1 MNRREDSRLPD
12 ISEYL
17 RDKSRRGHSED
28 NETSGRGLVLHRNH
42 VDLAERAKRASEI
55 AQMRHDYLLSPA
67 SVRENKIISSSNVNE
82 PAANAFRELRRSVF
96 HFTEKP
102 DPIVMV
108 TGVAGDVGST
118 FVARNLA
125 AAIALEEVS
134 TALYVDCN
142 IRNAQQSQ
150 DDGRYGLT
158 DYLESK
164 DVSEDEIIQQ
174 TGILRLRK
182 IGAGRS
188 RELPGEYFSS
198 SRLRYLFQNI
208 STRYPDRS
216 VIIDGPPVSTDTA
229 ILADLCDAVLL
240 VLAFG
245 RSTEQQVA
253 NALSVLGPEK
263 IMGCV
268 FNDQPL
274 VPEFQW

>member
-1 MNRREDSRLPD
+1 MPEYLLDSR
-12 ISEYL
+12 
-17 RDKSRRGHSED
+17 SRGDATE
-28 NETSGRGLVLHRNH
+28 SGAAGKNLVLKRNE

-55 AQMRHDYLLSPA
+55 AQMRHEYLLSPA
-67 SVRENKIISSSNVNE
+67 AVRENRIISSSNINE
-82 PAANAFRELRRSVF
+82 PAANAFRDLRRSVF
-96 HFTEKP
+96 HFTEKS

-142 IRNAQQSQ
+142 IRNAQSGPE
-150 DDGRYGLT
+150 DTRYGLT
-158 DYLESK
+158 DYLESM

-198 SRLRYLFQNI
+198 SRLRNLFQNVA
-208 STRYPDRS
+208 TRYPDRS